1 MSVAKS
7 ATRVVI
13 VDDHTIVRQG
23 LRKLLESEEGI
34 EVVGEASDGREAVAR
49 AGELMPHVMVLD
61 LSMPGLNGLEA
72 VRQILK
78 RSPKTR
84 VLILSMHK
92 NDAYVLQSLRNGAS
106 GYVLKDS
113 ATEEIVTAIRALS
126 RGESYLSPTISRVV
140 IDDYLRLNS
149 GGEVKSQQS
158 LYETLTPRER
168 EIFQLLAEG
177 LKNHEVADRLHV
189 SVKTVETHRAH
200 IMEKLGL
207 NNIAELVKYAIE
219 IGVLQLDSWQRD
231 LPPQEP

>member
-7 ATRVVI
+7 VTRVVI

-23 LRKLLESEEGI
+23 LRKLLDSEDGI
-34 EVVGEASDGREAVAR
+34 EVIGEASDGREAVAR

-231 LPPQEP
+231 LPPQEL